1 MEAIET
7 VLGKMAEMGF
17 PAAIAIYLLVRM
29 ETKLAELTGAILEL
43 KYSISGRDRNV

>member
-1 MEAIET
+1 MDAIET

-29 ETKLAELTGAILEL
+29 ETKIAELTAAILEL
-43 KYSISGRDRNV
+43 QYSLKNRNV